1 MKSKFILLLITSILT
16 TTIYSQSV
24 LDEYKYVIVQKQF
37 HFQAEPNQYDL
48 NRIVKYLF
56 EDQGF
61 KVVVEG
67 QSIPEDLRSN
77 FCLALNSDVRISGLL
92 RTKATVFLRNCEGK
106 VVYQTE
112 EGVTKEKEHKRAYN
126 IAIHKTFES
135 FNSINYKY
143 QPKKEDDKTSTEVTS
158 DEVVTSYEAEEATMQ
173 EADASPQEVVEKT
186 PVKVETVSEMQS
198 LEESSN
204 VEEASAVAARYKS
217 DPRQLFAKKT
227 DNGYELTYNSKTV
240 MTMIETSLKEVFL
253 VKGEDAMIYKE
264 DGKWLYSDRSAKN
277 NEPVVLNLKF
287 LPQ

>member
-1 MKSKFILLLITSILT
+1 MRSKFILFLIASVIT

-61 KVVVEG
+61 EVVVEG

-77 FCLALNSDVRISGLL
+77 FCLALNSDVRISGML
-92 RTKATVFLRNCEGK
+92 RTKAIVILRNCEGK
-106 VVYQTE
+106 IVYQTE

-135 FNSINYKY
+135 FNTINYKY
-143 QPKKEDDKTSTEVTS
+143 QPKKDDDKTSTAVTA
-158 DEVVTSYEAEEATMQ
+158 DEVVTSVEEESKAVQ
-173 EADASPQEVVEKT
+173 ETVETTQEVVEKT
-186 PVKVETVSEMQS
+186 PEKSETVTEAQS
-198 LEESSN
+198 IGNANE
-204 VEEASAVAARYKS
+204 VAEASAVTSKYKS

-227 DNGYELTYNSKTV
+227 DNGYELTHNSVTV
-240 MTMIETSLKEVFL
+240 MTMIETSIKDVFL

-264 DGKWLYSDRSAKN
+264 DGKWMYSDRSAKN